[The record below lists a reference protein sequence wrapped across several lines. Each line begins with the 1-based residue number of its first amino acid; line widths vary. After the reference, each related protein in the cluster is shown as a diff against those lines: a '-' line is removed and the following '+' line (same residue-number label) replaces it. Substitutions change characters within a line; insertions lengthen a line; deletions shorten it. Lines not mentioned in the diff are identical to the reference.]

1 MNTAVTAVALL
12 QERVI
17 ADLLSPRQ
25 GLNNLDNAAAV
36 TRLVWTLAEY
46 VTAWQSDHCSSLQ
59 LVYRGCCRLLHTAT
73 ALLMRPSLLTS
84 LAASSD
90 VIIPAEQD
98 RCRDRRQRCNE
109 DSLKIFFG
117 VTVKNPL

>member
-1 MNTAVTAVALL
+1 MRHISLQLAATLVRVGRRQGVNTAVTAVALL

-46 VTAWQSDHCSSLQ
+46 VTAW
-59 LVYRGCCRLLHTAT
+59 
-73 ALLMRPSLLTS
+73 
-84 LAASSD
+84 
-90 VIIPAEQD
+90 
-98 RCRDRRQRCNE
+98 
-109 DSLKIFFG
+109 
-117 VTVKNPL
+117 